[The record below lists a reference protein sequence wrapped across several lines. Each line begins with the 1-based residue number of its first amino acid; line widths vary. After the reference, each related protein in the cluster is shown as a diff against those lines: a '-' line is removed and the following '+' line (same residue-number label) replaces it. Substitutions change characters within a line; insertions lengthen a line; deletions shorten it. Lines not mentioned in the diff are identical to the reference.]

1 MEETKEKEEAAAND
15 TVKKPVAEKKEKPK
29 EVTRTV
35 KKGKIIDAH
44 IDSDPKVLLEWVQ
57 KGGSIAFD
65 PDDLPPLSDEELA
78 PFPYATV
85 KAYKEAQKETLN
97 RAEASIT
104 VLDTLGNNATNR
116 LKLRKRRGYHQVW
129 KRPDQFEAAKQLG
142 YTVIR
147 EPKDDREAEN
157 PGMES
162 GPIKKIG
169 KEDDPE
175 LIAMEIPQE
184 RKDRHTK
191 AQTLKSQRAYKSNK
205 ETFAGNVEQFNRNLP
220 KPDRMKVVD
229 DEGDVG

>member
-1 MEETKEKEEAAAND
+1 MEEAKEKEEAVVDETTEKA
-15 TVKKPVAEKKEKPK
+15 AEKKKERPK

-65 PDDLPPLSDEELA
+65 PDDLPRLSDEELE

-85 KAYKEAQKETLN
+85 KAFKEAQRETVN
-97 RAEASIT
+97 RAQASIT

-129 KRPDQFEAAKQLG
+129 KRPDQFDDAINIG
-142 YTVIR
+142 YRVIR
-147 EPKDDREAEN
+147 HPKNDKEANN
-157 PGMES
+157 PGTET

-191 AQTLKSQRAYKSNK
+191 AQTAKSRRAYQSNK
-205 ETFAGNVEQFNRNLP
+205 EVFAGNVEQFNRNLP